1 MPKDFA
7 KLAVHMPPELA
18 ALLAHPEQLDPVKI
32 PAGGWL
38 GGLEVGG
45 WGLQWD
51 GDVFQWIARHLSMGY
66 TNIYMY
72 MYMPSFSGMHIQ
84 VGRFFF
90 GVCWTGKDLIL

>member
-1 MPKDFA
+1 LFGAWLGISWFQVEALLPKDFA

-51 GDVFQWIARHLSMGY
+51 GDVFEWIARHLSMGY
-66 TNIYMY
+66 TNIYIY
-72 MYMPSFSGMHIQ
+72 MYVYVYAQF
-84 VGRFFF
+84 
-90 GVCWTGKDLIL
+90 